1 MNDPI
6 AVAIVG
12 LGAIL
17 PDAPDVP
24 SFWKNIQA
32 RRYSITEVPPERWRP
47 DLYFDPNP
55 SAPDKTYSKIGGW
68 VRDFKLDARSMG
80 IAIPPR
86 TLALID
92 ESQQWAI
99 AACFQALRD
108 YGYPQRPVNPER
120 MAVILGSALG
130 GENHYRSTIRIH
142 LPEYLDILS
151 SLPAFQGLSVDVQR
165 ALAQGLTSGLRA
177 TTPEVTEDTMPGEL
191 TNIIAGRV
199 ANVFNFSG
207 PNFVTDAA
215 CASSLAA
222 LQSAVEGLMY
232 NRFDMVLTGGVDRNM
247 GPEAF
252 VKFCKIGAL
261 SPDGSRP
268 YAEGANGFVMGEGA
282 AVFLLKRLVDAERDG
297 DKIYAVVRGIGASSD
312 GKGKAI
318 TAPNP
323 LGQQRAIERA
333 WKSTGLSPASVR
345 LIEGHGTSTPVGDVA
360 EVNSLDSIFGPL
372 ELKAGTIALG
382 SVKSNFGHLK
392 SSAGAAG
399 LLKTVLSLYD
409 HLLPP
414 SVNYT
419 RPNAQIDFSHLP
431 LYVNTQVRPWEVR
444 PGEIRRAG
452 VSAFGFGGT
461 NFHVVVEEYL
471 PGVLNRE
478 SKVYPVPGSLANAR
492 PVPSAAVAAH
502 PAEAP
507 AHPRPYRGLLFVS
520 ADSVAGLRQVLIEK
534 IEQAKQGSLSAPDCP
549 SPEEIS
555 REERLVIDYEN
566 SEMLVKHA
574 EAALKAMESGSATA
588 WQALSVR
595 GVYRGSGRPGKLAFL
610 FPGQGSQYINMLR
623 DLKEIEPVVADTF
636 READA
641 VMTPLLGKPLSSYI
655 FIDGDEAAVAFAEQE
670 LRNTAI
676 TQPAILTANVALM
689 RLMAR
694 FGYRPEFVIGHSL
707 GEYAALV
714 AAGVLTVA
722 EALEVVSARGKEMTR
737 VAREDNGCMA
747 AVSAPLAEVEKILK
761 KVDGYVVIANI
772 NSPLQSV
779 IGGTTPAVEA
789 AISAFLTS
797 GFQATKIPV
806 SHAFHT
812 QIVAP
817 ASQPLRQVIARMS
830 VNPPKLQIVANVTGK
845 AYPTNREEIL
855 DLLAAQVASPVQFVQ
870 GINTLYEAGAR
881 IFVEV
886 GPKRVLSSLA
896 VDILKEKQDVLIFST
911 NHPRKGGLLSFH
923 EALCRLYA
931 AGATEGAA
939 PQSDET
945 TQVRPALQ
953 GTVPESAP
961 VPEIVMDGRL
971 PLTGSVVISG
981 AGLGL
986 PGLGKHVFD
995 DSNVLSILN
1004 GEMRIDPLPMETRQA
1019 MLEKSPIRLVK
1030 SGAGAE
1036 MQTIEEIEQTIKLA
1050 GQRGEFDPA
1059 VEFGMPA
1066 DRLEAV
1072 DISTQL
1078 AIAAGIEALRD
1089 AGIPLVMAYKQT
1101 STGTKLPERFKLPE
1115 ALADETGVIFGSA
1128 FPGLDRMADETSRFY
1143 ESRIL
1148 EKQRDEVRN
1157 LLSLVP
1163 SGQAELRSGLE
1174 KRIAELERA
1183 IERLN
1188 YHFDRRF
1195 IFRVLAMGHSQFAEY
1210 IGARGPNTHVNAAC
1224 ATTTHAVALAEDWI
1238 RSGRARRVIVVAGDD
1253 VTSGNLSQWIATSL
1267 LASGAAT
1274 TEGDLRLAA
1283 LPFDRRRNGMILGM
1297 AAAALVVE
1305 SEDAVRERGMR
1316 ALCEVL
1322 ATHTANSAYH
1332 GTRLNVTHVSQVME
1346 QLLKTAE
1353 QRFGI
1358 RRDQIAPETVFVSH
1372 ETYTPARGGSASA
1385 EIHALRDAFGKDAN
1399 QVVIANTKG
1408 FTGHTMG
1415 VGVEDVVAVKA
1426 LEYGIVPPIANIESG
1441 FEPDPELGDLNLSHG
1456 GNYPVR
1462 YALRLGAGFGSQVAM
1477 TLLRKIPGQGERIE
1491 KPVYQRWLSS
1501 ISGYPEADLEVV
1513 QRTLRIRSQGAPTL
1527 APAASRWQYGQGPTV
1542 WAASPIP
1549 PEAGSGLT
1557 LEAAGSHG
1565 PTALGR
1571 PGADPQ
1577 AIRAFLLSA
1586 VSAKTGYPEEVLDLD
1601 LDLEADLGIDTVKQA
1616 ELFASI
1622 REHFGIPRREDLR
1635 LTDYNTLAKVITFIE
1650 EGLGLAGSAPQ
1661 KAGPAERAVLSE
1673 DQPVQPV
1680 VTAEVPEVSADE
1692 IRTHLLKLVSEKTGY
1707 PPEVLDLDLDLEAD
1721 LGIDTVKQAELFASI
1736 RERYGIQRREDL
1748 RLSDYNTLAR
1758 VVQFVQDSL
1767 KSPAGS
1773 KLAGSLSKVPADS
1786 GTSASDEAPRP
1797 EAAASSSP
1805 PHPETIR
1812 TFLLSLV
1819 SEKTGYPVEV
1829 LDLDL
1834 DLEADL
1840 GIDTVKQ
1847 AELFASVRAQYDI
1860 PRHEDLRL
1868 SEYNTLAKILA
1879 FVEAAIQRESLPLS
1893 AQAPNQPI
1901 VGVEAQALSSSAPA
1915 VKAEAIKAYVLSAVS
1930 QKTGYPVEVLD
1941 LDLDLEADLGVDTV
1955 KQAELLAAIRAQYD
1969 IPRRDDLRLSDYN
1982 TLAKVIAFVSQ
1993 SLRSA
1998 EQIFSAAIPETS
2010 ASEVPS
2016 EPETLPDHATVIRRV
2031 PLPVLRARLDLCLPT
2046 AVTLDA
2052 TSRVLVVGGA
2062 ASEALMRSLKAR
2074 QVEVLHMDSGLE
2086 SGRVADQLAT
2096 WVRGGRP
2103 TGVYFLSA
2111 LEVEPGLREM
2121 TFQDLQAGLDQRLYG
2136 LYAILRTLPE
2146 EAFLICATRLG
2157 GLHGYSAEGA
2167 SAPLGGGVS
2176 GFAKALA
2183 RERSESLI
2191 KVVDF
2196 GLDASPDMIA
2206 SHLIEETLRDP
2217 GSVEIGWENG
2227 LRYGIALIERPLP
2240 SPADFALEAG
2250 SIFLISG
2257 GSSGI
2262 LPPIVDDLAASTGG
2276 SFYLLGRSALPDP
2289 AHPDLVRVKTDRE
2302 GLKSDLIARASA
2314 AGRKVT
2320 PVQVEQTLL
2329 RLERSATLLS
2339 TIQQIERR
2347 GGKARYLVCD
2357 ITNPAE
2363 AEKAVRTVLEAE
2375 GRVDVFLHAAGVEHS
2390 RKLPSKPIEE
2400 FRQVVAV
2407 KVEGF
2412 FNLFKAMQAQGKLPR
2427 AVVVFSSVAARFG
2440 NAGQTDYSAANDL
2453 LCKIISAMRSQYP
2466 AIKAVSIDWS
2476 AWAGIG
2482 MASRGNTPAL
2492 MRLAGIDRIDPGQ
2505 AAPLLRAELL
2515 AGGGETVLAGSLG
2528 QLLEPTCPNEGVD
2541 LERADRALRE
2551 GKPIHTMLS
2560 HLAAYDLQ
2568 RGLVLEAELDPR
2580 TQPFLRDHAMDGVPV
2595 LPGVMGIEGFSIA
2608 ARHIGSILASE
2619 EGQLAVR
2626 KLEDIQFLTPFKFY
2640 RNQPRR
2646 INWIALALRE
2656 ETGLVAYVS
2665 LESTRVLLT
2674 KTVEHLRHFSG
2685 KVILERQ
2692 ASAPREVMTQ
2702 APGWNGSYTVKADDI
2717 YRLYFH
2723 GPAFQVLEG
2732 VQRSGETVL
2741 GKLNKSLP
2749 AFTGG
2754 DQVLLSTPTLV
2765 ELCFQTAG
2773 IWEVGKTGTLALP
2786 RSIQSLTLYRQSIN
2800 GAAIYAEVKPVRTR
2814 DGAFSFDA
2822 RVVDAH
2828 GRLYLEMKD
2837 YRTTPLPY
2845 AAQKEL
2851 LMPLRGLFETS

>member
-24 SFWKNIQA
+24 SFWRNIQA
-32 RRYSITEVPPERWRP
+32 GRYSITEVPPERWRP
-47 DLYFDPNP
+47 DLYFDPDP
-55 SAPDKTYSKIGGW
+55 AATDKTYSKIGGW
-68 VRDFKLDARSMG
+68 VKGFKFDARGMG

-92 ESQQWAI
+92 EAQQWAI
-99 AACFQALRD
+99 AASFQALRD
-108 YGYPQRPVNPER
+108 YGYPQRPINPER

-142 LPEYLDILS
+142 LPEYLDILA
-151 SLPAFQGLSVDVQR
+151 SLPAYQGLSAEVRR

-323 LGQQRAIERA
+323 IGQQRAIERA
-333 WKSTGLSPASVR
+333 WKSTNLSPASAG
-345 LIEGHGTSTPVGDVA
+345 LIEGHGTSTPVGDLA
-360 EVNSLDSIFGPL
+360 EVNSLHSIFGPL

-399 LLKTVLSLYD
+399 LLKTVLALYD

-414 SVNYT
+414 SVNYN

-431 LYVNTQVRPWEVR
+431 LYVNTQVHPWEV
-444 PGEIRRAG
+444 PQGTIRRAG

-471 PGVLNRE
+471 PGVLTRE
-478 SKVYPVPGSLANAR
+478 GKVHPVPGTLSNAR
-492 PVPSAAVAAH
+492 PIPAA
-502 PAEAP
+502 AEAGLRAP
-507 AHPRPYRGLLFVS
+507 ASDHPRPYRGLLFAS

-534 IEQAKQGSLSAPDCP
+534 IEQAKQGSLSAPEYPRPD
-549 SPEEIS
+549 EIS
-555 REERLVIDYEN
+555 RVERLVIDYEN

-574 EAALKAMESGSATA
+574 EAALKALESGSATA

-623 DLKEIEPVVADTF
+623 DLREIEPVVADTF

-655 FIDGDEAAVAFAEQE
+655 FVDGDDSAIASAELE

-676 TQPAILTANVALM
+676 TQPAILTVNVALL
-689 RLMAR
+689 RLMAQ

-714 AAGVLTVA
+714 AAGVLTLA
-722 EALEVVSARGKEMTR
+722 EALEVVAARGKEMSR
-737 VAREDNGCMA
+737 VAQADNGCMA

-761 KVDGYVVIANI
+761 QVDGYVVIANI

-789 AISAFLTS
+789 AISAFLAA

-812 QIVAP
+812 RIVAP

-830 VNPPKLQIVANVTGK
+830 VNTPQLNIVANVTGK
-845 AYPTNREEIL
+845 AYPTGREEIL
-855 DLLAAQVASPVQFVQ
+855 DLLAAQVSSPVQFVQ

-896 VDILKEKQDVLIFST
+896 VDILKEKEDVLIFST

-931 AGATEGAA
+931 AGATGMGAA
-939 PQSDET
+939 QPEQT
-945 TQVRPALQ
+945 TVRPALQ
-953 GTVPESAP
+953 SAVSGSVPEP
-961 VPEIVMDGRL
+961 GRVVDGRL

-986 PGLGKHVFD
+986 PGLGRHVFD
-995 DSNVLSILN
+995 DGNILSILN
-1004 GEMRIDPLPMETRQA
+1004 GEMRIEPLPLESRQA

-1030 SGAGAE
+1030 SEAGAE

-1050 GQRGEFDPA
+1050 GQRGLFDPA
-1059 VEFGMPA
+1059 TEFGMPEE
-1066 DRLEAV
+1066 RLEAV

-1089 AGIPLVMAYKQT
+1089 AGIPLVMGYKQT
-1101 STGTKLPERFKLPE
+1101 STGTWLPERFKLPE

-1143 ESRIL
+1143 ESQIL
-1148 EKQRDEVRN
+1148 EKQRDEVRR
-1157 LLSLVP
+1157 LLALVP
-1163 SGQAELRSGLE
+1163 SGQSELRAGLE
-1174 KRIAELERA
+1174 KRIGELESA
-1183 IERLN
+1183 LKHLD

-1195 IFRVLAMGHSQFAEY
+1195 IFRVLSMGHSQFAEY

-1238 RSGRARRVIVVAGDD
+1238 RSGRARRVIVIAGDD

-1267 LASGAAT
+1267 MASGAAT

-1283 LPFDRRRNGMILGM
+1283 LPFDRRRNGMIIGM

-1305 SEDAVRERGMR
+1305 SEDALRERGMR
-1316 ALCEVL
+1316 ALAEVL

-1332 GTRLNVTHVSQVME
+1332 GTRLNVAHVSQIME
-1346 QLLKTAE
+1346 QLLTTAE

-1358 RRDQIAPETVFVSH
+1358 RRDQIAAETVFVSH

-1385 EIHALRDAFGKDAN
+1385 EIHALRDAFGKNAN

-1426 LEYGIVPPIANIESG
+1426 LEYGIVPPIANIEAG

-1456 GNYPVR
+1456 GKYPVQ
-1462 YALRLGAGFGSQVAM
+1462 YALRLGAGFGSQIAM

-1491 KPVYQRWLSS
+1491 RPIYQRWLSDVT
-1501 ISGYPEADLEVV
+1501 GYPDAELEVV
-1513 QRTLRIRSQGAPTL
+1513 QRTLRIRSQGVPAL
-1527 APAASRWQYGQGPTV
+1527 APARSRWQYGQGPTL
-1542 WAASPIP
+1542 WAASRPVP
-1549 PEAGSGLT
+1549 AEAAPVQVVEAGEGQET
-1557 LEAAGSHG
+1557 AALE
-1565 PTALGR
+1565 R
-1571 PGADPQ
+1571 PAVDPL
-1577 AIRAFLLSA
+1577 AIKAFLLSA

-1616 ELFASI
+1616 ELFAAI
-1622 REHFGIPRREDLR
+1622 REHYGIPRREDLR

-1650 EGLGLAGSAPQ
+1650 EGTGRAGST
-1661 KAGPAERAVLSE
+1661 PALALPGEEALLSE
-1673 DQPVQPV
+1673 VRPVPTV
-1680 VTAEVPEVSADE
+1680 ATAAAHEVSVEE
-1692 IRTHLLKLVSEKTGY
+1692 IRTHLLGLVSEKTGY

-1721 LGIDTVKQAELFASI
+1721 LGIDTVKQAELFAAI
-1736 RERYGIQRREDL
+1736 RDRYAIPRREDL
-1748 RLSDYNTLAR
+1748 RLADYNTLAR
-1758 VVQFVQDSL
+1758 VIQFVQDSL
-1767 KSPAGS
+1767 KSPAGPFS
-1773 KLAGSLSKVPADS
+1773 VPPSAGEAALQPAAA
-1786 GTSASDEAPRP
+1786 SAAPRP
-1797 EAAASSSP
+1797 DPEA
-1805 PHPETIR
+1805 IR
-1812 TFLLSLV
+1812 AFLLSLV

-1860 PRHEDLRL
+1860 PRREDLRL
-1868 SEYNTLAKILA
+1868 SDYNTLAKIIA
-1879 FVEAAIQRESLPLS
+1879 FVSGAFQAES
-1893 AQAPNQPI
+1893 QP
-1901 VGVEAQALSSSAPA
+1901 VSAPVPDQPVERREPRPA
-1915 VKAEAIKAYVLSAVS
+1915 PARASVATETEIKAYVLSAVS

-1941 LDLDLEADLGVDTV
+1941 PDLDLEADLGVDTV

-1969 IPRRDDLRLSDYN
+1969 IPRREDLRLSDYN
-1982 TLAKVIAFVSQ
+1982 TLSKVIAFVLE

-1998 EQIFSAAIPETS
+1998 EQTVPASVPEVSAAA
-2010 ASEVPS
+2010 ASS
-2016 EPETLPDHATVIRRV
+2016 EPDIQPDRTAVIRRV
-2031 PLPVLRARLDLCLPT
+2031 PVPALRARLDLCLPT
-2046 AVTLDA
+2046 GVTLDA
-2052 TSRVLVVGGA
+2052 SSRVLVVGGP
-2062 ASEALMRSLKAR
+2062 ASEALTRSLKAHR
-2074 QVEVLHMDSGLE
+2074 VKVLHLDTRLE
-2086 SGRVADQLAT
+2086 SKPIADQLTVALKE
-2096 WVRGGRP
+2096 GP
-2103 TGVYFLSA
+2103 LQGVYFLSA
-2111 LEVEPGLREM
+2111 LEVEPGLGEM
-2121 TFQDLQAGLDQRLYG
+2121 TLADLQTGLEDRLYR
-2136 LYAILRTLPE
+2136 LYAIMRSLPE
-2146 EAFLICATRLG
+2146 QTFLICATRLG
-2157 GLHGYSAEGA
+2157 GLHGYSAGGA

-2183 RERSESLI
+2183 RERPESLV

-2196 GLDASPDMIA
+2196 GLDASPDFIA
-2206 SHLIEETLRDP
+2206 AHLMDETLRDP

-2227 LRYGIALIERPLP
+2227 LRYGIAMVERPLP
-2240 SPADFALEAG
+2240 SQPDFALETG
-2250 SIFLISG
+2250 SVFLISG
-2257 GSSGI
+2257 GSSSI
-2262 LPPIVDDLAASTGG
+2262 LPPIVDDLAKATRG
-2276 SFYLLGRSALPDP
+2276 SFYLLDRSALPDP
-2289 AHPDLVRVKTDRE
+2289 AHPDLDRLRTDRD
-2302 GLKSDLIARASA
+2302 GLKVDLIARASA

-2320 PVQVEQTLL
+2320 PVQVEQTLQG
-2329 RLERSATLLS
+2329 LERSAALLATL
-2339 TIQQIERR
+2339 QKIEER
-2347 GGKARYLVCD
+2347 GGKARYLACD
-2357 ITNPAE
+2357 ITDPVE
-2363 AEKAVRTVLEAE
+2363 VDKAVREILQAE
-2375 GRVDVFLHAAGVEHS
+2375 GRVDVFLHMAGFERS
-2390 RKLPSKPIEE
+2390 RKLESKPLEE

-2412 FNLFKAMQAQGKLPR
+2412 FNIFKAMQAQGIQPR
-2427 AVVVFSSVAARFG
+2427 AVVAFSSVAGRFG
-2440 NAGQTDYSAANDL
+2440 NSGQTDYSAANDL
-2453 LCKIISAMRSQYP
+2453 LCKITSNLRGQYP
-2466 AIKAVSIDWS
+2466 AIKAVAIDWS

-2492 MRLAGIDRIDPGQ
+2492 MKLAGIDMVEPSQ
-2505 AAPLLRAELL
+2505 AAPLVRAELL
-2515 AGGGETVLAGSLG
+2515 AGSGETVLAGSLG
-2528 QLLEPTCPNEGVD
+2528 LLLDPTSPNDGVD
-2541 LERADRALRE
+2541 LERADQALRE

-2568 RGLVLEAELDPR
+2568 HGLVLEAELDPR

-2608 ARHIGSILASE
+2608 AKHISSILASD
-2619 EGQLAVR
+2619 EGRLSVS

-2646 INWIALALRE
+2646 IQWIALALRE
-2656 ETGLVAYVS
+2656 ATGLVVYVS
-2665 LESTRVLLT
+2665 LESTRVLMT
-2674 KTVEHLRHFSG
+2674 KTVEHLRHFTG

-2692 ASAPREVMTQ
+2692 ASPVKEMMTQ
-2702 APGWNGSYTVKADDI
+2702 VPNWNGAYTVKAEDI

-2749 AFTGG
+2749 AFTGE

-2773 IWEVGKTGTLALP
+2773 IWEVGKTGILALP
-2786 RSIQSLTLYRQSIN
+2786 RSIQSLTLYRQSVN
-2800 GAAIYAEVKPVRTR
+2800 GDAIYAEVKPGRTT
-2814 DGAFSFDA
+2814 DGALSFDA

-2828 GRLYLEMKD
+2828 GRLYLELKD
-2837 YRTTPLPY
+2837 YRTSPLPY
-2845 AAQKEL
+2845 SAQKEL
-2851 LMPLRGLFETS
+2851 LTPLRGLFETS